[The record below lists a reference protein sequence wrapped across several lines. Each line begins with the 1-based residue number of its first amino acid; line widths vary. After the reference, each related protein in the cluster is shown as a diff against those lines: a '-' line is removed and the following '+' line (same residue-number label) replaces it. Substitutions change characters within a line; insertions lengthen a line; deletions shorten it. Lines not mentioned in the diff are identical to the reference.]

1 MSPGPQQAMSSF
13 HWGPVTLPDAII
25 FFKPTVF
32 SSFLEHPGDLDD
44 IFPHRTSKKSAVN
57 RTDLGENRFKHPKR
71 EIHAAQVPDTY
82 LNDFIQSIGTGISE
96 DIYGNYQEIP
106 EPFQVRQA
114 GG

>member
-1 MSPGPQQAMSSF
+1 LGQP
-13 HWGPVTLPDAII
+13 I
-25 FFKPTVF
+25 F
-32 SSFLEHPGDLDD
+32 SSLSEHPEGLSG
-44 IFPHRTSKKSAVN
+44 IYLHKISKNQQKIW
-57 RTDLGENRFKHPKR
+57 TDFAESRFKHPKR

>member
-1 MSPGPQQAMSSF
+1 
-13 HWGPVTLPDAII
+13 L
-25 FFKPTVF
+25 
-32 SSFLEHPGDLDD
+32 
-44 IFPHRTSKKSAVN
+44 
-57 RTDLGENRFKHPKR
+57 TDFAESQFKHPKR